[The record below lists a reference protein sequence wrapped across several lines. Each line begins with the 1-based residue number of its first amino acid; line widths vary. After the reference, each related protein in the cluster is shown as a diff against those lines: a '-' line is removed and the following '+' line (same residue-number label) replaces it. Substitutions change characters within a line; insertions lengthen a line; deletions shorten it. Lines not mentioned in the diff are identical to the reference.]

1 MLLHRWFY
9 AAAGLSTVRAAET
22 WLRPAAWHAGKTRA
36 KGARRRLD

>member
-22 WLRPAAWHAGKTRA
+22 WLIPLAWHAGNAPKARA
-36 KGARRRLD
+36 ADWT